1 MDSIRLKARAKIN
14 LGLDVLGK
22 RENGY
27 HDVKMVMQTVGIY
40 DRLIITRI
48 PEDDIRININLKF
61 LPVNENNLIY
71 KAYKLMKDEYGFS
84 GGIDVDLNKFIP
96 IAAGMAGGSTD
107 AASTMFAINKLF
119 NLGLSNAELMEQ
131 GVKIGADVPYC
142 IMRDVLEVRSALEE
156 LAATLACK
164 NVTPEHID
172 ELKTANRV
180 FEAAIVSKDVV
191 AIVNADVTFHNIIYS
206 MTDNQRLIQLINSL
220 SEQMYRYRLE
230 YVKDARTHSIL
241 ISEHNDIIRQLADKD
256 VEKAKIIVRQHVNN
270 QEKGIIRLL
279 NI

>member
-1 MDSIRLKARAKIN
+1 MKGELKMD
-14 LGLDVLGK
+14 
-22 RENGY
+22 
-27 HDVKMVMQTVGIY
+27 
-40 DRLIITRI
+40 
-48 PEDDIRININLKF
+48 
-61 LPVNENNLIY
+61 VNEYLPLRDVVFNTLRQAILTGEMEPGER
-71 KAYKLMKDEYGFS
+71 LME
-84 GGIDVDLNKFIP
+84 IQL
-96 IAAGMAGGSTD
+96 A
-107 AASTMFAINKLF
+107 NKLGVSRTPIREAIRK
-119 NLGLSNAELMEQ
+119 LELEGLVIMIPRKGAE
-131 GVKIGADVPYC
+131 VAH
-142 IMRDVLEVRSALEE
+142 MRDVLEVRSALEE

-191 AIVNADVTFHNIIYS
+191 AIVNADVAFHNIIYS

>member
-1 MDSIRLKARAKIN
+1 MRGELKMD
-14 LGLDVLGK
+14 
-22 RENGY
+22 
-27 HDVKMVMQTVGIY
+27 
-40 DRLIITRI
+40 
-48 PEDDIRININLKF
+48 
-61 LPVNENNLIY
+61 VNEYLPLRDVVFNTLRQAILTGEMEPGER
-71 KAYKLMKDEYGFS
+71 LME
-84 GGIDVDLNKFIP
+84 IQL
-96 IAAGMAGGSTD
+96 A
-107 AASTMFAINKLF
+107 NKLGVSRTPIREAIRK
-119 NLGLSNAELMEQ
+119 LELEGLVIMIPRKGAEVAHIT
-131 GVKIGADVPYC
+131 VKD
-142 IMRDVLEVRSALEE
+142 MRDVLEERSALEE

-164 NVTPEHID
+164 NVTAEHIE

-191 AIVNADVTFHNIIYS
+191 AIVNADVAFHNIIYS

-241 ISEHNDIIRQLADKD
+241 ISEHNDIIKQLSDKD
-256 VEKAKIIVRQHVNN
+256 VEKAKVIVRQHVNN